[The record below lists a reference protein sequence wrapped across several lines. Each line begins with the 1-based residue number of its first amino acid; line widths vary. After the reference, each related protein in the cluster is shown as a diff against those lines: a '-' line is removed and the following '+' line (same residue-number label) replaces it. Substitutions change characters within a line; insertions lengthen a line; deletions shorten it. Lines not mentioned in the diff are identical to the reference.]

1 MNYLLKTSCT
11 FRTVMSCWNIDP
23 CLENECCPF
32 GLGDNLHFQHYT
44 KNVNTGA
51 NRRNVCMCVWV
62 GGCGGVWPCVSGSP
76 NVCSVLAEVWEPAV
90 VVGGGGGTFF
100 LSKHHCYNPRRQ
112 FSPGHVNWHVV
123 DSLPMGSCNQKIL
136 PFRDPHSPSSG

>member
-23 CLENECCPF
+23 CLKNESCPF

-51 NRRNVCMCVWV
+51 NRRNNIVHVCGWLW
-62 GGCGGVWPCVSGSP
+62 GGFGLVSVAARTSVQFWRRCGSRRWWWGEAGA
-76 NVCSVLAEVWEPAV
+76 L
-90 VVGGGGGTFF
+90 F

-112 FSPGHVNWHVV
+112 FSPGHVNWHMV